1 MKKGVCPTDGHASM
15 SRFQPRFPRV
25 RSARTPLLLGLPMAI
40 ASLFAATPA
49 AAQQSLTGP
58 IAGWQQGTEPSWVS
72 MYAYVPATVVENPPI
87 LVVVHFCSGSAF
99 GVFDQAK
106 GGGMVDAADAQGFI
120 MVVPQ
125 TIQNCWDVA
134 STESLTHDGGGDLL
148 AIVHQ
153 VDYAIATYGANADRV
168 YVTGTS
174 SGAMV
179 TQAISATYPDRFRGG
194 VSFAGVPAGCWAVN
208 NPDTQWSAQCA
219 GGEVKKSGQEWGDI
233 ARAMYP
239 GYSGRRPRLQLW
251 HGDADA
257 TLSPVNQTESI
268 KQWTNVFGLSE
279 TPTMTTTETIGT
291 GTYKRE
297 QWQDS
302 CGQTVLDAWT
312 QAGGP
317 HGTDLNMS
325 ATYSLPFLTLDQA
338 GPTDP
343 QTECVPA
350 GTGGDT
356 GTGGTGVDGSG
367 GAGPGSGGTT
377 SGGGDPIAE
386 LPSRPTMPCTFSPS
400 QLRLGAGRSGA
411 VVLTGLGLL
420 ALVFGRRRRPSTLGA
435 RGVGE

>member
-1 MKKGVCPTDGHASM
+1 M
-15 SRFQPRFPRV
+15 SRFHQRFARV
-25 RSARTPLLLGLPMAI
+25 LSARTSLLFALPTVC
-40 ASLFAATPA
+40 ASLLASSPASAA
-49 AAQQSLTGP
+49 SLAGP
-58 IAGWQQGTEPSWVS
+58 VEGWKVGTEPSWVS
-72 MYAYVPATVVENPPI
+72 MFVYVPDAPAANPPI
-87 LVVVHFCSGSAF
+87 LVVVHFCSGNAPS
-99 GVFDQAK
+99 VFNQARD
-106 GGGMVDAADAQGFI
+106 GGMVAAADAQGFI

-125 TIQNCWDVA
+125 TSQNCWDVA

-153 VDYAIATYGANADRV
+153 VDYAIDTYGANRDRV

-219 GGEVKKSGQEWGDI
+219 GGEVTHTGQDWGDI
-233 ARAMYP
+233 ARNMYP

-279 TPTMTTTETIGT
+279 TPTMTTTETIGA

-317 HGTDLNMS
+317 HGTDANMS
-325 ATYSLPFLTLDQA
+325 ATYSMPFLALDQP
-338 GPTDP
+338 GDTDP
-343 QTECVPA
+343 QMDCVPS

-356 GTGGTGVDGSG
+356 GTGGGDGSG
-367 GAGPGSGGTT
+367 GATGGTSSGGTT

-400 QLRLGAGRSGA
+400 QLRAGTGRSGA
-411 VVLTGLGLL
+411 ALLAGFGLL
-420 ALVFGRRRRPSTLGA
+420 ALVFGRRRRQPILGA
-435 RGVGE
+435 GGIDE